1 MNSPEESPMQG
12 NEPSS
17 TDPTDLDR
25 IMEIPLEVHVE
36 LGRRRMRISELLGL
50 GVGSV
55 IDLGVTAGTPLSV
68 YANQT
73 LVARGEAVVVGDRYG
88 VRITDIVSPRE
99 RVKRLGGLGAE

>member
-1 MNSPEESPMQG
+1 MAG
-12 NEPSS
+12 NDSIPPEPS
-17 TDPTDLDR
+17 DLDR

-55 IDLGVTAGTPLSV
+55 IDLGVTAGSPLAV

-73 LVARGEAVVVGDRYG
+73 LVARGEAVVIGERYG

-99 RVKRLGGLGAE
+99 RVKRLGGLGSE

>member
-1 MNSPEESPMQG
+1 MAG
-12 NEPSS
+12 NESLPPESS
-17 TDPTDLDR
+17 DLDR

-55 IDLGVTAGTPLSV
+55 IDLGVTAGSPLAV

-73 LVARGEAVVVGDRYG
+73 LVARGEAVVIGERYG
-88 VRITDIVSPRE
+88 IRITDIVSPRE
-99 RVKRLGGLGAE
+99 RVKRLGGLGSE

>member
-1 MNSPEESPMQG
+1 MTMAG
-12 NEPSS
+12 NESNPPEPS
-17 TDPTDLDR
+17 DLDR

-55 IDLGVTAGTPLSV
+55 IDLGVTAGSPLAV

-73 LVARGEAVVVGDRYG
+73 LVARGEAVVIGERYG

-99 RVKRLGGLGAE
+99 RVKRLGGLGSE

>member
-1 MNSPEESPMQG
+1 MAG
-12 NEPSS
+12 NDSIPSEPS
-17 TDPTDLDR
+17 DLDR

-55 IDLGVTAGTPLSV
+55 IDLGVTAGSPLAV

-73 LVARGEAVVVGDRYG
+73 LVARGEAVVIGERYG
-88 VRITDIVSPRE
+88 IRITDIVSPRE
-99 RVKRLGGLGAE
+99 RVKRLGGLGSE